1 MKRETL
7 KALGLTDEQIE
18 SVMAEHGKTIAAEV
32 AKTTAANTTVSD
44 LQSQLDQRDKD
55 IKELQKQTGGNTDLQ
70 KQLDEWQEK
79 YKADTEA
86 LEQKLADQKL
96 DTALDAAIHGAKGRN
111 PKAIKALLNREALK
125 LKDDGSI
132 EGLDLDAL
140 KTSDAYLFEIETQ
153 KDEGQGAAAGG
164 TGSGPGSGNGAI
176 SQETFRQNM
185 NNPDWINANWE
196 AVSQGL
202 ASGEITKG

>member
-1 MKRETL
+1 MKREDL
-7 KALGLTDEQIE
+7 KAKGLTDDQIE
-18 SVMAEHGKTIAAEV
+18 FVMAEHGKAIAAEV
-32 AKTTAANTTVSD
+32 AKTTEATTNVTS
-44 LQSQLDQRDKD
+44 LQDQIKQRDKD

-70 KQLDEWQEK
+70 KQLEEWQEK

-96 DTALDAAIHGAKGRN
+96 DAALDAAIHGAKGRN

-153 KDEGQGAAAGG
+153 KDEGQGASS
-164 TGSGPGSGNGAI
+164 GSGESPTG
-176 SQETFRQNM
+176 M
-185 NNPDWINANWE
+185 E
-196 AVSQGL
+196 AVQAQIEAGL
-202 ASGEITKG
+202 GLS